1 MNNININSNFKSWIM
16 IEIVAELKMRNLE
29 NSQCLRH
36 LNNLELDIKRIC
48 VIVILCAKKSLLRNS
63 IEIYSV
69 SVLLR
74 KSLFMELTTFDSN
87 L

>member
-1 MNNININSNFKSWIM
+1 M
-16 IEIVAELKMRNLE
+16 IEIVTELKMRNLE
-29 NSQCLRH
+29 NSPCLRH
-36 LNNLELDIKRIC
+36 LNNLELDIERIC
-48 VIVILCAKKSLLRNS
+48 VIVILCAEKSLLRNS